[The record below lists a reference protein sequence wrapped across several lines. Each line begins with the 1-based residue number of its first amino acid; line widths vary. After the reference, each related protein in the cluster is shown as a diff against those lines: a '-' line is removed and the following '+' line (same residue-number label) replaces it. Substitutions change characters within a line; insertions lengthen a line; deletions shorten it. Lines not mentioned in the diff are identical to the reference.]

1 MLDVYCDIMEDV
13 KGELEKANEINAN
26 DFMMQLG
33 TDMMVDNAASGL
45 NGDQNDANGRGTS
58 KV

>member
-1 MLDVYCDIMEDV
+1 VPALQNHAREI
-13 KGELEKANEINAN
+13 EKANEINAN

-33 TDMMVDNAASGL
+33 NDMMVDTGASGI
-45 NGDQNDANGRGTS
+45 NGDQNDTNGRGTS